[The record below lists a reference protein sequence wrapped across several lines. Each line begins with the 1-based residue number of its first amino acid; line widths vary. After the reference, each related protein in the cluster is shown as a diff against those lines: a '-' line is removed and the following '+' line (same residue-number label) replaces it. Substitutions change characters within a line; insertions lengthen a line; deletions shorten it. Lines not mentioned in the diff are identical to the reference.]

1 MPTAPP
7 VGLGFAPLAR
17 GVMIPLAVFWG
28 AARVPDRGSPGWK
41 SLAAS
46 RNIGTRLKAM
56 SLRNVRI
63 SLWML
68 VSIAVI
74 AGGGVA
80 IWRNTDNVM
89 PHNAQDVAR
98 AAISGRFSLVD
109 HTGKSVSD
117 ADFRGEWLL
126 VFFGYTHCPDVCPTT
141 LGTIAAVM
149 DELGE
154 QAANVR
160 PLFITV
166 DPERDTPEVMADYAS
181 AFHPKMVGLTGSVEQ
196 VRSAA
201 KGYRVYFAKA
211 GQDEFP
217 GDYLMD
223 HSAFVYL
230 MNPQGK
236 FEAVFSDQNS
246 VEKIVGKIREYL

>member
-1 MPTAPP
+1 
-7 VGLGFAPLAR
+7 
-17 GVMIPLAVFWG
+17 
-28 AARVPDRGSPGWK
+28 
-41 SLAAS
+41 
-46 RNIGTRLKAM
+46 M

-63 SLWML
+63 SLWVL

-181 AFHPKMVGLTGSVEQ
+181 AFHPKMVGSQGPSNRFGPPRKVTVSISPKP
-196 VRSAA
+196 VRTNF
-201 KGYRVYFAKA
+201 RVTT
-211 GQDEFP
+211 
-217 GDYLMD
+217 
-223 HSAFVYL
+223 SW
-230 MNPQGK
+230 
-236 FEAVFSDQNS
+236 
-246 VEKIVGKIREYL
+246 IIRRSST